1 MLPTVSSP
9 RGSGLQTKAHPLAEK
24 SVQFKEDSWM
34 LMGKNPPANAGDIRD
49 VDLTPGS
56 EKSLG
61 GGQSNPFQ
69 YSCLENPHGQRSL
82 AGDSP

>member
-1 MLPTVSSP
+1 
-9 RGSGLQTKAHPLAEK
+9 
-24 SVQFKEDSWM
+24 M

-82 AGDSP
+82 AGYSP